1 METLIETTTK
11 FKFSGQVEEVKAVF
25 EKELKARLSLIK
37 VASPLFVARNSGLN
51 DDLNGIEK
59 AVSFQLNNE
68 EQQIVHSLAKWKRW
82 YLKEIKAPIGKGIV
96 TDMLAIRADEVLSPI
111 HSHLVD
117 QWDWEK
123 PILKE
128 NRTLK
133 TLINYGADVF
143 EALKAT
149 EEYYARIED
158 VTTTLPKQ
166 LKVIHT
172 ENLLKQ
178 FPELTPKEREHAITK
193 KFGAILLIGVGGKLS
208 NGERH
213 DLRAPDYDDWT
224 TKDEFGRPG
233 LNADLLVW
241 DTIRKS
247 SLEISSMGVRVCEEV
262 LVKQLKELEKEDR
275 LSLPFHKDV
284 LAGKLP
290 YTIGGGIGQS
300 RVAMF
305 VTKRKDIKEVQA
317 NIRV

>member
-1 METLIETTTK
+1 METLIESTAK
-11 FKFSGQVEEVKAVF
+11 FKLAGQVEEVKAVF
-25 EKELKARLSLIK
+25 EKELRARLSLIK

-82 YLKEIKAPIGKGIV
+82 YLKELKAPIGKGIV
-96 TDMLAIRADEVLSPI
+96 TNMLAIRADEVLSPI

-128 NRTLK
+128 NRTLE
-133 TLINYGADVF
+133 TLIDYGTDVF
-143 EALKAT
+143 EALKTT

-158 VTTTLPKQ
+158 VATTLPKQ

-172 ENLLKQ
+172 EDLLKQ
-178 FPELTPKEREHAITK
+178 FPELTPKEREHAIAK
-193 KFGAILLIGVGGKLS
+193 KFGAVLLIGIGGKLS

-224 TKDEFGRPG
+224 TKDQFGRPG

-247 SLEISSMGVRVCEEV
+247 SLEISSFNC
-262 LVKQLKELEKEDR
+262 LTNTSSQTLTPIELISKLDFFILPSSADQNINLAIMNDRNSKIEISVDLDENKIPEKI
-275 LSLPFHKDV
+275 F
-284 LAGKLP
+284 
-290 YTIGGGIGQS
+290 
-300 RVAMF
+300 
-305 VTKRKDIKEVQA
+305 
-317 NIRV
+317 